1 MYSFLK
7 YHLFPGTSILLHNKQ
22 TNKEISSFEHTLS
35 GMCIQSIFPL
45 RQTTRRFAAYN
56 VPYPAVAQIDTINW
70 KEEELKI
77 YIYIYIYILNRKPN
91 DSVIK
96 LILTI
101 VILVHHVEVAKEK
114 WLNYNKLTKIVQKTL
129 VG

>member
-70 KEEELKI
+70 KEEELKKN
-77 YIYIYIYILNRKPN
+77 IYIYIYILNRKPN

-96 LILTI
+96 LIVTI
-101 VILVHHVEVAKEK
+101 VILAHHVEVAKEK

>member
-70 KEEELKI
+70 KEEELKKK
-77 YIYIYIYILNRKPN
+77 IYIYIYILNRKPN

-96 LILTI
+96 LIVTI
-101 VILVHHVEVAKEK
+101 VILAHHVEVAKEK

>member
-56 VPYPAVAQIDTINW
+56 VPYPQVAQIDNQLERRRI
-70 KEEELKI
+70 KKKKKI
-77 YIYIYIYILNRKPN
+77 C
-91 DSVIK
+91 
-96 LILTI
+96 
-101 VILVHHVEVAKEK
+101 
-114 WLNYNKLTKIVQKTL
+114 
-129 VG
+129 